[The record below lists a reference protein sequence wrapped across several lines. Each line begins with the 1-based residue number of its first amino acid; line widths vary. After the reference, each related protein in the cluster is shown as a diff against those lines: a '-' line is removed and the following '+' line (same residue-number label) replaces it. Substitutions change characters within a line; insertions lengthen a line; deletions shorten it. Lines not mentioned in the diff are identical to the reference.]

1 MFHIGNILFPRKK
14 QFVSALETNCFKLWN
29 YQEHIDNERNRLKY
43 VRFYVK
49 KAEKSVGMKEK
60 V

>member
-1 MFHIGNILFPRKK
+1 MFHIGNILFPPEK
-14 QFVSALETNCFKLWN
+14 QFVSTLETKCFCLWN
-29 YQEHIDNERNRLKY
+29 YQEHIDNERNRLEY
-43 VRFYVK
+43 VRFYFK